1 MSLADHSN
9 QLSHCYL
16 ALGLVAAPL
25 ATQGKSQA
33 LVQSCR
39 PKQSRRLCFALILL
53 NRQANMKK
61 NSPYLVTTFS
71 LMTSMLSLTAYATDY
86 NPYPKAGVYDGS
98 DKEFERTLT
107 IKADG
112 KFTLE
117 VLQKVESAHMHSGS
131 GSGRLNDAPGG
142 WDFNEGRC
150 SMKLSRAMGGMQM
163 KVSGCSSSWG
173 DVPYDAKYSYAGD
186 LPAPA
191 PAAAIKANPNAA
203 KVAAAAPAS
212 VAIAAQAPATPA
224 AAPGNSSAL
233 PTRKELLA
241 NWSNVMVDGIAGK
254 SVLMFAKS
262 AGSVSKESPL
272 ERFSQAAFFID
283 TEAFYNELPA
293 AKLSKTP
300 LAMLEISLPTTA
312 ASEGLSFRGDC
323 VFGKYDKVV
332 VIHIDSYHKTKGTKS
347 KAASAWMLDNKLQ
360 LQEIKPVSKVKC
372 PAMTDAY

>member
-1 MSLADHSN
+1 
-9 QLSHCYL
+9 
-16 ALGLVAAPL
+16 
-25 ATQGKSQA
+25 
-33 LVQSCR
+33 
-39 PKQSRRLCFALILL
+39 
-53 NRQANMKK
+53 
-61 NSPYLVTTFS
+61 
-71 LMTSMLSLTAYATDY
+71 
-86 NPYPKAGVYDGS
+86 
-98 DKEFERTLT
+98 
-107 IKADG
+107 
-112 KFTLE
+112 
-117 VLQKVESAHMHSGS
+117 
-131 GSGRLNDAPGG
+131 
-142 WDFNEGRC
+142 
-150 SMKLSRAMGGMQM
+150 
-163 KVSGCSSSWG
+163 
-173 DVPYDAKYSYAGD
+173 
-186 LPAPA
+186 
-191 PAAAIKANPNAA
+191 
-203 KVAAAAPAS
+203 
-212 VAIAAQAPATPA
+212 
-224 AAPGNSSAL
+224 
-233 PTRKELLA
+233 
-241 NWSNVMVDGIAGK
+241 MVDGIAGK